1 MKQCAGLAVL
11 LLDVTATCTHA
22 LFASSISD
30 HIDITGMA
38 EDARN
43 YGTFE
48 DADASGLNDAAD
60 EGTVTIDAHG
70 HHRVIADLDDIV
82 HVKALGEYLKSRS
95 VRSDQRTA
103 MRALASDEYSKSRTD
118 VGISSDKDT
127 AERPWDFDEQVA
139 TKAKSSSEA
148 QDRSQEVQ
156 YTAEFVVEINLTRAR
171 DAGLALGLSLDVGT
185 EWFPV
190 SVVEVKE
197 HGLVAEW
204 NAANPGKEVRVHDH
218 ITRVNDLQWH
228 RDTST
233 FVKGIAGQLEYG
245 RAAQQIL
252 SLHVHR
258 PKDDDM
264 QSRQA
269 REREDLHQ
277 FHMSYAAEFVA
288 EFQMPMV
295 PTDGTMADVMGWE
308 LSSKTDQ
315 EPVKI
320 SNIMEEGA
328 LAQWNAAH
336 PDDVILQGDQILKV
350 NNIFWDHDSTVFT
363 SSIGQQFAQSRSPGS
378 SGTLALLIRRP
389 WPVQEAFD
397 MARATQELSSW
408 KNKSFTT
415 LFRFHRSLPGAAG
428 VEAIGW
434 QLEAKGTEAPVVV
447 SKVWKEGLVA
457 EWNAQNP
464 TSAIEPK
471 SQVVQVNNIVWQEGS
486 NSSEFM
492 RSIAEALEDAAH
504 DGPVRACYFVFRKQV
519 QQAEP

>member
-1 MKQCAGLAVL
+1 MKPCVCLAAL
-11 LLDVTATCTHA
+11 FLDVMTACTHA
-22 LFASSISD
+22 LFSSSIND
-30 HIDITGMA
+30 HIDIAGMDG
-38 EDARN
+38 DARN
-43 YGTFE
+43 YGSLE
-48 DADASGLNDAAD
+48 DADASGLKDAAD
-60 EGTVTIDAHG
+60 EVALTIDAHG

-82 HVKALGEYLKSRS
+82 HMKALGEYLKSRS
-95 VRSDQRTA
+95 VISDHRTA
-103 MRALASDEYSKSRTD
+103 MRAWASNEYSKSHTES
-118 VGISSDKDT
+118 GIDSDQEI
-127 AERPWDFDEQVA
+127 AERPFAFDEQYA
-139 TKAKSSSEA
+139 TKAKSSQEA

-156 YTAEFVVEINLTRAR
+156 YIAEFVVEINLTRAR
-171 DAGLALGLSLDVGT
+171 DAGLALGLALDVGT

-204 NAANPGKEVRVHDH
+204 NVANPGKEVRIHDH

-233 FVKGIAGQLEYG
+233 FVKGIAGQLESG

-258 PKDDDM
+258 PKDDNM

-269 REREDLHQ
+269 GEREDLRQ
-277 FHMSYAAEFVA
+277 FHMSYAAQFVA

-295 PTDGTMADVMGWE
+295 PTDGTVADVMGWE

-328 LAQWNAAH
+328 LARWNAAH

-350 NNIFWDHDSTVFT
+350 NNVFWDHNSTVFT

-397 MARATQELSSW
+397 MARVTQELSSW
-408 KNKSFTT
+408 KSKSFTT
-415 LFRFHRSLPGAAG
+415 LFRFHRSLPGARG

-464 TSAIEPK
+464 TSAVEPK
-471 SQVVQVNNIVWQEGS
+471 SQVVQVNNMVWREGS

-519 QQAEP
+519 VGNV